1 MRKGVLRV
9 TDGGVSGII
18 LVKAE
23 LMDGLRCRV
32 GKFVW
37 PLFCLNDLKLD
48 EFFKVLELG
57 GEYYCGFAFG
67 LVSSGRDKMPM
78 ILKTAIVCRL
88 LVPSRRH

>member
-23 LMDGLRCRV
+23 LMDDLRCRV

-48 EFFKVLELG
+48 EFSKAKLG
-57 GEYYCGFAFG
+57 GEYYCVD
-67 LVSSGRDKMPM
+67 LHSDSSPANETKC
-78 ILKTAIVCRL
+78 L
-88 LVPSRRH
+88 